1 MVKVQLAQGQEPC
14 GVERATQGP
23 GNLKKLNAEPF
34 SNTCNPFGVQ
44 HQQQHQKQQI
54 PSRSQKME
62 MEDIAS
68 SCILDLDDASLC
80 AVFSWLNAQELAAV
94 AICCQRFRTAS
105 WGNPLWLQ
113 LLSRDFGLSLS
124 STASAGAAA
133 AVGLYKQL
141 LQGSRKQRALL
152 CRAVCTDGGC
162 DAQDS
167 SSTYW
172 VSG

>member
-1 MVKVQLAQGQEPC
+1 MGDPAP
-14 GVERATQGP
+14 VE
-23 GNLKKLNAEPF
+23 
-34 SNTCNPFGVQ
+34 
-44 HQQQHQKQQI
+44 
-54 PSRSQKME
+54 
-62 MEDIAS
+62 EDIAS

-80 AVFSWLNAQELAAV
+80 AVFSWINAQELAAV

-105 WGNPLWLQ
+105 RGNPLWLQ
-113 LLSRDFGLSLS
+113 LLSRDFGLALS

-141 LQGSRKQRALL
+141 LQGSRKQRALP

-162 DAQDS
+162 DAPD

-172 VSG
+172 VRSSY